1 MKGKPMRLFIIG
13 AFAALIVSAGGCSSP
28 MPINERFIQQN
39 PKRRPA
45 EKMIQ
50 RLEADEYFPAPDF
63 TLESA
68 EGKRV
73 WLSDYDGYVVFVN
86 FWAAWCPPCRIDM
99 RNLQTLYEKYA
110 DQKFV
115 VLAISMDKPFSPAAP
130 AFAKQLGI
138 TFPILESTRRVNEV
152 YGEFNAVPVTFV
164 INRDGLVVE
173 ILSGTHPL
181 GVLRTAV
188 LRLL

>member
-1 MKGKPMRLFIIG
+1 MRRLIIG
-13 AFAALIVSAGGCSSP
+13 AFAAWIVAAVGCSSP
-28 MPINERFIQQN
+28 APFNEGFIQQN
-39 PKRRPA
+39 PKRRQA
-45 EKMIQ
+45 EQMIQ
-50 RLEADEYFPAPDF
+50 RLEADEYFPAPHF

-68 EGKRV
+68 EGKWV
-73 WLSDYDGYVVFVN
+73 SLSDYDDHVVFVN

-99 RNLQTLYEKYA
+99 RNLQTLYETYA

-115 VLAISMDKPFSPAAP
+115 ILAISMDKPFSPDAP
-130 AFAKQLGI
+130 AFAKQRGI
-138 TFPILESTRRVNEV
+138 TFPILEPTRRVNEA

-164 INRDGLVVE
+164 INREGLVVE
-173 ILSGTHPL
+173 IFSGTHPL